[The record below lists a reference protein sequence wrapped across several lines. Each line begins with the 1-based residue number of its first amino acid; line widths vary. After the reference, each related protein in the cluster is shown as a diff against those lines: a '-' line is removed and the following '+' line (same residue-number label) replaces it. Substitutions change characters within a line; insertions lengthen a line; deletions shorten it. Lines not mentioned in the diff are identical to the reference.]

1 MNEYASMETS
11 ETITNRIA
19 QPTEPRRFPIRRLVA
34 VVLAGVVAG
43 TTLMFFGCVHRS
55 GGTWMIDSAARPD
68 GWPELS
74 PIGKVVIRE
83 YPTVRAATVTACF
96 NTDTADITMHDQTGP
111 MFRVLFNHIKD
122 NDIAMTAPVDMSFTD
137 PGEQA
142 AGRGMTRMAFLYRT
156 TSLGDVGDDGRV
168 VVQDAEPTVFAST
181 GVRGPYNR
189 KNYEKGLDLVTSWLT
204 SPTQREWAAAG
215 APRYLGY
222 NGPFT
227 LWFMRYG
234 EVQVPVR
241 RVEQQYSSP
250 P

>member
-1 MNEYASMETS
+1 
-11 ETITNRIA
+11 
-19 QPTEPRRFPIRRLVA
+19 
-34 VVLAGVVAG
+34 
-43 TTLMFFGCVHRS
+43 
-55 GGTWMIDSAARPD
+55 
-68 GWPELS
+68 
-74 PIGKVVIRE
+74 
-83 YPTVRAATVTACF
+83 
-96 NTDTADITMHDQTGP
+96 

-142 AGRGMTRMAFLYRT
+142 AGRGMTRMALLYRK
-156 TSLGDVGDDGRV
+156 TSLGDPGDDGRV
-168 VVQDAEPTVFAST
+168 VVRDAEPTVFAST

-241 RVEQQYSSP
+241 RLEPIEQIEVGRR
-250 P
+250 